1 MPVSKKPRK
10 KGKGV
15 RNRTFQAIKRMASKH
30 YNSKEQFTRDI
41 EHLQNLE
48 RDCSVAQAQL
58 GWMIAL
64 TEFDNVQT
72 GFLRSLSALER
83 WNITTDPEDFN
94 IVTSSLMLGILIHDK
109 AKIAEIEVLRDMQ
122 HASFMCVVC
131 ARLRSKNQ
139 EIPKGNIDS
148 VRDGLVIAQQV
159 MEVAYEEDRQA
170 FIDALCENSPEYLQ
184 KHPELVDQHYKM
196 ALGRNWKIVDEWDR
210 KDPLL
215 RIVNENGKTVVRDEE
230 LSA

>member
-30 YNSKEQFTRDI
+30 YDSKEQFTRDI

-64 TEFDNVQT
+64 TDFDNVRM
-72 GFLRSLSALER
+72 GFLKSLSALDR
-83 WNITTDPEDFN
+83 WNTTNDPEDFN
-94 IVTSSLMLGILIHDK
+94 IVVSSLMLGVLIHDK
-109 AKIAEIEVLRDMQ
+109 AKIAEIDVLRDMQ
-122 HASFMCVVC
+122 HACFMSVVC

-148 VRDGLVIAQQV
+148 VREGLVVAQQV

-170 FIDALCENSPEYLQ
+170 FINALCENSKEWLQ
-184 KHPELVDQHYKM
+184 KHPEAVDQHYKM
-196 ALGRNWKIVDEWDR
+196 ALGRNWEIVDEWDR
-210 KDPLL
+210 KDPILK
-215 RIVNENGKTVVRDEE
+215 IVSDNAKTVVRNEE